1 MNLTDI
7 ISWPHKQSARKEKE
21 VREKVCVCE
30 KERERV
36 CQREKMKQT
45 KGAREGKKEFDL
57 MSGR

>member
-30 KERERV
+30 KERERERV

-45 KGAREGKKEFDL
+45 KGAREGKKN
-57 MSGR
+57 

>member
-30 KERERV
+30 KERESV

-45 KGAREGKKEFDL
+45 KGAREGKRDN
-57 MSGR
+57 

>member
-21 VREKVCVCE
+21 VREKERVCE

-45 KGAREGKKEFDL
+45 KGAREGKREFDL